1 MLGSASDG
9 YSVDNDIPGKI
20 SQQMHGFMLHV
31 PNRPGGG
38 FPLLAEDT
46 ESKKSWMDALRSAI
60 SECTGSP
67 DASVA
72 TVTYEDDDP
81 FYETIKI

>member
-1 MLGSASDG
+1 MLGAPSDG
-9 YSVDNDIPGKI
+9 YYVDDDIPDKLAR
-20 SQQMHGFMLHV
+20 QLHVFMLHV

-46 ESKKSWMDALRSAI
+46 ESKKSWMDALQTAI

-72 TVTYEDDDP
+72 TVTYEDDEHL
-81 FYETIKI
+81 YSITE